1 MPGAVSVLTRFGV
14 LGDIHTEDVA
24 LETALELLRGERL
37 DAILSVGDIVDG
49 RGDAD
54 RTCALLREAG
64 VIAVRGNHD
73 RWFSRGTP
81 LGMPDDTRVLADEHR
96 AWLAALPPSRRFE
109 TPLGGLL
116 LCHGIGDDDMA
127 VLRSSTDEY
136 SLRWLE
142 SLHALQ
148 ADPTVALMVGGH
160 THERMVRVLDGL
172 TVINAGTLHRGY
184 AQGFIVVELAAREVR
199 CFDLIDGVARRAD
212 TFGFAVAPSRA
223 RQ

>member
-1 MPGAVSVLTRFGV
+1 MSGAVTVLTRFGV

-24 LETALELLRGERL
+24 LQTALSVLRGEGL

-54 RTCALLREAG
+54 RTCTLLREAG
-64 VIAVRGNHD
+64 VLAVRGNHD

-81 LGMPDDTRVLADEHR
+81 LGMPDDTRVLDDSHR
-96 AWLAALPPSRRFE
+96 KWLAELPPSRRFA
-109 TPLGGLL
+109 TPLGGMV

-136 SLRWLE
+136 SLAWLR
-142 SLHALQ
+142 SLQTLQ

-184 AQGFIVVELAAREVR
+184 PQGFIVVELAARAVR
-199 CFDLIDGVARRAD
+199 CFDLVDGAVRSAD
-212 TFGFAVAPSRA
+212 TLALAPGQA
-223 RQ
+223 GQ